1 VWQETLR
8 LPFECAGGGNG
19 GGGDMR
25 DLVFVRF
32 AVQRDGE
39 PDGEPIAVY
48 CISLGS
54 LAMGYR
60 HLPLH
65 DSQVSQY
72 LFSTLFVRC
81 SVHDV

>member
-1 VWQETLR
+1 
-8 LPFECAGGGNG
+8 
-19 GGGDMR
+19 MR

-32 AVQRDGE
+32 AIQRDGASA
-39 PDGEPIAVY
+39 DGEPVGVY

-81 SVHDV
+81 AVCDA